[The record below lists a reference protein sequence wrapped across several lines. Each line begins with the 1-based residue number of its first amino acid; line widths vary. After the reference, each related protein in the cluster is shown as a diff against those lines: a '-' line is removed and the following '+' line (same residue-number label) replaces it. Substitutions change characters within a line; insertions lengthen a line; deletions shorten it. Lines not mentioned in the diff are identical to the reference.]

1 MDNTPGGTSE
11 PEQPSATGSEDPFDI
26 VLDEDFIKAAAAK
39 EQSARTR
46 ELAAK
51 WAKQPPTQTGW
62 RTDGPSAFRAPN
74 PPPSEPQKA
83 TKQLKTKRSGSGS
96 SRILLRNAAIFVV
109 AAAVAV
115 VLFYPRHHA
124 PAPLNATPAGTA
136 QPWAD
141 ASGASASPT
150 PSPTF
155 TNPDDQYFSGSPSLA
170 WADNA
175 SGIVTPT
182 AAKVGSFSA
191 AQVADGYAR
200 MAKLLAAGNL
210 DATILDGG
218 PVTDFTKLIDPLE
231 KLGGELEQWL
241 RSPSYQ
247 DDPVSLVT
255 RFNPKTTR
263 LLGHI
268 VKVNGTMSASV
279 NEKGDLQITGDYRF
293 VYAVGPAAVDGSPSR
308 SVVHRIYQISIS
320 TPGKYNVTPGTSW
333 VARYAANIAN
343 STCFV
348 YNGFINPDFG
358 SAGAGTPGKT
368 VDPYASSDPLL
379 LPTGSGGSASPRPSG
394 TPSAECDGASQL

>member
-1 MDNTPGGTSE
+1 MDSTPGGTSE
-11 PEQPSATGSEDPFDI
+11 PEQPSSTGSDDPFDI

-51 WAKQPPTQTGW
+51 WAKQPPTPTGW

-74 PPPSEPQKA
+74 PPESEQRQPTKA
-83 TKQLKTKRSGSGS
+83 AKPKRSGRGS
-96 SRILLRNAAIFVV
+96 SRIVLRNAAIFVV
-109 AAAVAV
+109 TAAIAAFF
-115 VLFYPRHHA
+115 FYPRHHA
-124 PAPLNATPAGTA
+124 PTPVNATPAGTA
-136 QPWAD
+136 QPWAN
-141 ASGASASPT
+141 ASGVSASPT

-155 TNPDDQYFSGSPSLA
+155 TNPDDQYFTGSPSLA

-175 SGIVTPT
+175 DGIVAPK
-182 AAKVGSFSA
+182 AAQVGSFSA

-200 MAKLLAAGNL
+200 MTKLLAAGNL

-218 PVTDFTKLIDPLE
+218 PVTDFAKLIDPLE
-231 KLGGELEQWL
+231 KLGSQLEQWL
-241 RSPSYQ
+241 QTPSRQ
-247 DDPVSLVT
+247 NDPTALVT

-268 VKVNGTMSASV
+268 VKVNGTMSAAV
-279 NEKGDLQITGDYRF
+279 DKNGDLLITGDYHF
-293 VYAVGPAAVDGSPSR
+293 VYAVGPATGGGSTSR

-333 VARYAANIAN
+333 IIRYAANVAN
-343 STCFV
+343 SACFV

-358 SAGAGTPGKT
+358 SGGTTTPDKT
-368 VDPYASSDPLL
+368 IDPYASSDPLQL
-379 LPTGSGGSASPRPSG
+379 AGTGASASPRPSG
-394 TPSAECDGASQL
+394 TASAECDAASQL